1 MSKGADVIDTCVLI
15 LGMEHTRGA
24 VDNPE
29 QAERAFEYLRSL
41 EEKKLPAI
49 VPSVVVAELLNGL
62 DDVVAEEVWEQLDKN
77 FIIAPFD
84 GQAAVLGA
92 RAIRAAMQSRK
103 GLAQPGGPS
112 RHEAKVDG
120 MIVGVAMA
128 TGADRIVS
136 FNLSDFK
143 NSAGPVKVD
152 EPPQLSLAKRIDF
165 DGSVN

>member
-15 LGMEHTRGA
+15 LGMEHANGGA
-24 VDNPE
+24 EHPA

-41 EEKKLPAI
+41 EEKKLPAV

-62 DDVVAEEVWEQLDKN
+62 DDEAAKEAWEQLDNN

-92 RAIRAAMQSRK
+92 RAIRAAMQARKAGVGPSR
-103 GLAQPGGPS
+103 PS

-128 TGADRIVS
+128 TGAGRIVS
-136 FNLSDFK
+136 FNLRDFK
-143 NSAGPVKVD
+143 HAAGPVEVD
-152 EPPQLSLAKRIDF
+152 EPPQLALAKRIDF
-165 DGSVN
+165 DASVN